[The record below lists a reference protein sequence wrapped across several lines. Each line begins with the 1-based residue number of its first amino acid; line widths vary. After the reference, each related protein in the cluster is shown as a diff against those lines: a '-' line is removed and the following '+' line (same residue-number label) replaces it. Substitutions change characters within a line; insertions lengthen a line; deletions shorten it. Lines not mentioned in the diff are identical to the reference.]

1 MVLFVGRNFV
11 KRVILLYFNL
21 YILIKYN
28 NKIEYN

>member
-11 KRVILLYFNL
+11 KRVILLYFSL